1 MIIVKL
7 MGGLGNQ
14 MFQYAL
20 GKHLA
25 LKHHTKLKLDLT
37 FLLDR
42 TPRPDFTFRDYEL
55 GIFNINASFATDKE
69 VFNFLN
75 VPKFTHWKDRLKQ
88 KIYRY
93 HHFVEEQFNFDEK
106 VLNLPR
112 NTYLEGYWQSEK
124 YFTGCQQ
131 EIRKVFTFK
140 DSPSSYYAALNE
152 QTQKCNSVSVHFRR
166 GDYINNPVIKSYH
179 GECTVEYYEQA
190 IAKIRSLVPSA
201 VFFMISDDIAWV
213 KKQFAGQDH
222 FVFVENG
229 KGAGHEDMQLMSQC
243 RHNIIANSSYSWWG
257 AWLNANPEK
266 IVIAPKKW
274 FNDNSRN
281 TENIYPHA
289 WITL

>member
-1 MIIVKL
+1 MIIIKL

-20 GKHLA
+20 GTHLA

-55 GIFNINASFATDKE
+55 GIFDINASFATAEE

-93 HHFVEEQFNFDEK
+93 HHFIEEQFNYNEK

-140 DSPSSYYAALNE
+140 DSPSAYYAALNE
-152 QTQKCNSVSVHFRR
+152 QAQKCNSVSVHFRR
-166 GDYINNPVIKSYH
+166 GDYVNNPVIKSYH
-179 GECTVEYYEQA
+179 GECTVEYYERA
-190 IAKIRSLVPSA
+190 MAKIRSLVPSA
-201 VFFMISDDIAWV
+201 VFFLISDDIAWV
-213 KKQFAGQDH
+213 KKQFTGQDH
-222 FVFVENG
+222 FIFVENG
-229 KGAGHEDMQLMSQC
+229 KGTGHEDMQLMSKC
-243 RHNIIANSSYSWWG
+243 KHNIIANSSYSWWG

-266 IVIAPKKW
+266 IVIAPNKW
-274 FNDNSRN
+274 FNVDSRN
-281 TENIYPHA
+281 SNDIIPDT
-289 WITL
+289 WMKL